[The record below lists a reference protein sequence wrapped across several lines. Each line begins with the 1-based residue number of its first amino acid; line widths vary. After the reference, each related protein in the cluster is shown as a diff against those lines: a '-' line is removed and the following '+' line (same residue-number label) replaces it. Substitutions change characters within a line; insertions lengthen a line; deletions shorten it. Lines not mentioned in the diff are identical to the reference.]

1 MADKPYEPT
10 LIGNYE
16 FDEIASAIQKSIRR
30 SLEYESCWWG
40 FIIHQS
46 GYGQYLWRR
55 LCIISAED
63 VGLGNP
69 SALIL
74 VSAFQ
79 QSWLL
84 LHKHDKSPTLDK
96 YLLCCQAILYL
107 CRSPKSREADSLT
120 NLIEENYK
128 MGKKLEIDEFSLD
141 SHTERGRKLW
151 GRFGDLNDGKEKL
164 RLDRWFK
171 INAKIANE
179 AYPDKWVNDLKAI
192 WYGRTKA
199 SKGKS

>member
-1 MADKPYEPT
+1 MDKRYEPH
-10 LIGNYE
+10 LIGDYV
-16 FDEIASAIQKSIRR
+16 FDETASALQKSIRR
-30 SLEYESCWWG
+30 GLEYESCWWG

-55 LCIISAED
+55 LNIITAED

-74 VSAFQ
+74 VSALQ

-84 LHKHDKSPTLDK
+84 FHKHDKAPTLDK
-96 YLLCCQAILYL
+96 YLLCCQAILHL

-128 MGKKLEIDEFSLD
+128 SGKRLAVAEYALD
-141 SHTERGRKLW
+141 SHCEKGRQRW
-151 GRFGDLNDGKEKL
+151 GSFGNRTDGKEKK
-164 RLDRWFK
+164 RLDMWFK
-171 INAKIANE
+171 VWSYIENQ
-179 AYPDKWVNDLKAI
+179 AYPDKWIDELKSI
-192 WYGRTKA
+192 WYGRTKE
-199 SKGKS
+199 GKP